1 MARHFKNWLQTYVHH
16 TASSEAPDIFHFWT
30 GVVTVAGALR
40 RRVWIEQNLFQWVP
54 NFYVVLVSP
63 PGVVTKST
71 SISLGMRILRQVDGV
86 HFGPESM
93 TWQALG
99 DDFAAAMEYVDVP
112 DPLTGAMFS
121 TPMSCLTIPITELG
135 TFLRTEDKQLISFL
149 TRMWDGQK
157 EPFKHRTKNSGNI
170 EVENPWINIIGATT
184 PGWMRDNF
192 SESLVSQGLT
202 SRIIFI
208 YAEAKR
214 QFIPYPSQMVK
225 GHLYHETEKK
235 LVEDLKEIANLKGE
249 YKLTSDAM
257 AWGEKWYKDHY
268 TKLPAHLSSDR
279 FGGYVAR
286 KQTHLHKLAMVLA
299 ASQRDKMLI
308 EKDDLIAAEAL
319 LTDTEQS
326 MLKVFE
332 SVGLVD
338 EARHVREIVAL
349 VRGYNFL
356 PILELRHLT
365 RTTISDKDFK
375 LAVRIAVEQ
384 QILTPARD
392 PNSGVQGLTMGKRTI
407 N

>member
-1 MARHFKNWLQTYVHH
+1 MARNFNNWLKAYVQH

-30 GVVTVAGALR
+30 GVVTVGGALR

-54 NFYVVLVSP
+54 NFYVILVSP

-71 SISLGMRILRQVDGV
+71 SISLGMRLLRQVDGI

-99 DDFAAAMEYVDVP
+99 ESLSTAMEYVDVP
-112 DPLTGAMFS
+112 DPITGIPMA
-121 TPMSCLTIPITELG
+121 TPMSCLTISISELG
-135 TFLRTEDKQLISFL
+135 TFLRTDDSQLVSFL

-157 EPFKHRTKNSGNI
+157 EPFKHKTRNSGTI
-170 EVENPWINIIGATT
+170 DVENPWLNIIGATT

-192 SESLVSQGLT
+192 SESLVTQGLT
-202 SRIIFI
+202 SRIVFV

-214 QFIPYPSQMVK
+214 HFVAYPSKMVR
-225 GHLYHETEKK
+225 GQSYADTEKK
-235 LVEDLKEIANLKGE
+235 LIEDLKEISKLAGE
-249 YKLTSDAM
+249 YKLTDEAER
-257 AWGEKWYKDHY
+257 WGEAWYKNHY
-268 TKLPAHLSSDR
+268 TQLPAHLSSDR

-308 EKDDLIAAEAL
+308 ERDDLIAAEAI
-319 LTDTEQS
+319 LTDSEQS
-326 MLKVFE
+326 MIKVFE

-338 EARHVREIVAL
+338 EARHVTAIKSL
-349 VRGYNFL
+349 VKGYGFL
-356 PILELRHLT
+356 PITELRHLT
-365 RTTISDKDFK
+365 RNTISDKDFR
-375 LAVRIAVEQ
+375 LAIRIAVEQ
-384 QILTPARD
+384 EILALARNAKGK
-392 PNSGVQGLTMGKRTI
+392 PGITIGKRTI